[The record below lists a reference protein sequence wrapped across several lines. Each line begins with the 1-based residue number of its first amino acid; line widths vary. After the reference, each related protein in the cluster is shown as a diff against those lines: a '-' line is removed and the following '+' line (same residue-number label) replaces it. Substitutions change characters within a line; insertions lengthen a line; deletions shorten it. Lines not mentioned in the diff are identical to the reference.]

1 MNITLCSVSEGVLS
15 IAWKNKGHKNITT
28 HKNTFEPNC
37 SSGKPSSIIS
47 TWLTFKT
54 FISTTFT
61 YTSITDC
68 HPLFPQCSKISLTLI
83 QASEMIFLYLIADF
97 ITSKRRVT
105 QSWPMFSRFSEK
117 LQVAEG
123 KEIILTREE
132 PVRSGFLLPRHV
144 P

>member
-1 MNITLCSVSEGVLS
+1 MCSPSEGVLS
-15 IAWKNKGHKNITT
+15 IAWRNKGHKNITA
-28 HKNTFEPNC
+28 HKNTFEPIC

-61 YTSITDC
+61 YISMTDC
-68 HPLFPQCSKISLTLI
+68 QPFLPQCWKISLTLI
-83 QASEMIFLYLIADF
+83 QASEMIFSYLIADF

-105 QSWPMFSRFSEK
+105 QSWPLFSWFPEK

-123 KEIILTREE
+123 KEILLTREG
-132 PVRSGFLLPRHV
+132 PVRSGFLLTRHV